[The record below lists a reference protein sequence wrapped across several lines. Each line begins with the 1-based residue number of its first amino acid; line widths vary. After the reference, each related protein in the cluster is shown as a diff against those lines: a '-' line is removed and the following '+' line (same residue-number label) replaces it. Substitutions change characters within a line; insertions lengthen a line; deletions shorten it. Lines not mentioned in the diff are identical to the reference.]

1 MSQINNSI
9 LNRLCLEASKS
20 LIDQQLAAAILK
32 GNKIISKPV
41 CNSPRNTCRGACFGS
56 LHAEANAIVT
66 YFGKSLFFDKNK
78 GWCFFWSWYKK
89 PET

>member
-1 MSQINNSI
+1 MSQINTNI
-9 LNRLCLEASKS
+9 LNRLCLEASNS

-41 CNSPRNTCRGACFGS
+41 CNSPRNTCRGASFGS
-56 LHAEANAIVT
+56 LHAEANAIIN
-66 YFGKSLFFDKNK
+66 YYGKSLFFDRKK
-78 GWCFFWSWYKK
+78 GWYFFRFCYKK